1 MLSAPDFSAVLNNGM
16 NNYRL
21 TTADRLTHAKIVG
34 VSLVAS
40 LVVVC
45 IGKSARSDLSE
56 INTRTADRSQVLMA
70 DKPSLW
76 TRVDI
81 AVARRFGASSQG
93 QFCSKFLVCLTRGLM
108 VHKVVKTFLLI

>member
-1 MLSAPDFSAVLNNGM
+1 MLSASGFGPVLNNGM

-21 TTADRLTHAKIVG
+21 TTADGLTHAKIVG

-45 IGKSARSDLSE
+45 IGKSARSELSE
-56 INTRTADRSQVLMA
+56 INTRTTVRSQVLMA
-70 DKPSLW
+70 DKASLW

-81 AVARRFGASSQG
+81 AVAP
-93 QFCSKFLVCLTRGLM
+93 
-108 VHKVVKTFLLI
+108 